1 MFEKVIPSDA
11 QERLVEQAG
20 QMIQVFEA
28 YRHIKCAASGVFSR
42 KDLEEHAPPK
52 GKFLTHIITMGSA
65 EQYGPNRNND
75 LWSDRELQRK
85 HATFVTHGKNY
96 REHRNKDPKLAIGDI
111 IAEKYDKK
119 LQRGEILMH
128 SDMEK
133 AAAEFEKARR
143 GDPLSGSMAA
153 NVDHDVCTTCGFK
166 SYRPGQRCACIR
178 KRAGQYDKEA
188 RTYNLMDNVDPTFKD
203 YSYVDRPADR
213 IAHYL
218 NYLIP
223 HDKAASIDPAARPE
237 LRGDELA
244 SMYGMNQ
251 SAYLPYLR
259 KIASWDQP
267 QEEPA
272 KRAAAI
278 SLLPHAF
285 EGQFDSRV
293 LEKMS
298 SHAHPGRVLR
308 SLIKR
313 QMVMP
318 LASFHSFVTGAP
330 LSKSASD
337 PVVQEASRKMA
348 GIRVI
353 ISRGLEDGGPAGD
366 GALFDEAAEQFQPSA
381 IGCED
386 IVDGLLDKAQDQF
399 ALRYEALAKRAMRN
413 DGISLA
419 EADTLLPSREA
430 VALGTL
436 YQAYLCK
443 TASCLEDD
451 WIIPAQLS
459 VLR

>member
-1 MFEKVIPSDA
+1 MLEKVIQSDA
-11 QERLVEQAG
+11 QEELVKQAG
-20 QMIQVFEA
+20 QLIQVFEA
-28 YRHIKCAASGVFSR
+28 YRHIKCAASGMFSR
-42 KDLEEHAPPK
+42 KDLEAHAPPR

-75 LWSDRELQRK
+75 LWSDKELQRK

-133 AAAEFEKARR
+133 AAAEFEKARK
-143 GDPLSGSMAA
+143 GEPLSGSMAA

-166 SYRPGQRCACIR
+166 SYRPSQRCACI
-178 KRAGQYDKEA
+178 K
-188 RTYNLMDNVDPTFKD
+188 NLMDNVDPTFKD
-203 YSYVDRPADR
+203 YSYVERPADR

-223 HDKAASIDPAARPE
+223 HDKAASIDPAARPM

-272 KRAAAI
+272 KRAAAT

-285 EGQFDSRV
+285 EGQFDPRV
-293 LEKMS
+293 LEKMA
-298 SHAHPGRVLR
+298 SHAHPSRVLR
-308 SLIKR
+308 SLINR
-313 QMVMP
+313 QMILP
-318 LASFHSFVTGAP
+318 LASFHSFVTGTP

-337 PVVQEASRKMA
+337 PVVQEAANKMA
-348 GIRVI
+348 GIRI
-353 ISRGLEDGGPAGD
+353 IIARGLEGGGGPTGD
-366 GALFDEAAEQFQPSA
+366 GSLFDEAADQFQPSSC
-381 IGCED
+381 GCED

-413 DGISLA
+413 
-419 EADTLLPSREA
+419 EAAPVVVGDITPPSREA
-430 VALGTL
+430 LSLGTL

-443 TASCLEDD
+443 TSSYLGDD